1 MRISCVLDV
10 AFVVDCVLAVLA
22 VAAVVDCVAVGVGVG
37 VAAVAADAAR
47 VLLSDHQTSV

>member
-22 VAAVVDCVAVGVGVG
+22 VAAVVGCVAVGVG